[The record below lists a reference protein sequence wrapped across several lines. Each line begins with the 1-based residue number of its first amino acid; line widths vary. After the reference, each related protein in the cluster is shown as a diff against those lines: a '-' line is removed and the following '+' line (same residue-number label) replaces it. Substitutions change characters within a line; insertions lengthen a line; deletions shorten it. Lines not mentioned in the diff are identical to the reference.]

1 MSDPVLVRLNQEQTI
16 IRRKLIEEIQNK
28 TKRKLV
34 TYVANFGSPAG
45 NIIHDDVLLL
55 YDVLKSIEFPKE
67 LDILI
72 HSPGGIVE
80 AAEKFV
86 SLLRE
91 HVTSFRVIIPD
102 MAKSAATLISLSSDE
117 ILMSSI
123 GELGPI
129 DPQINI
135 GVDPTTGQPI
145 FRPAWSY
152 LNSLDRLEDELIKN
166 RRNPTIIIPLV
177 GKIDP
182 TLMDVAR
189 KAIVYSETLAQ
200 SWLEKYMKLNTEDAK
215 RIAKHLADAS
225 LHLTHGRTIRY
236 TDAKNIGLNVN
247 KLDDTLWDLVHELYI
262 RSRSVLRGNVAKII
276 ESEKVSLAQNIQQQ

>member
-1 MSDPVLVRLNQEQTI
+1 MSDPVLVKLSQEQTL

-28 TKRKLV
+28 TKRKLI
-34 TYVANFGSPAG
+34 TYVANFSSPAG

-55 YDVLKSIEFPKE
+55 HDVLKSIEFPKE

-86 SLLRE
+86 SLVRE
-91 HVTSFRVIIPD
+91 NVTSFRVIIPD

-135 GVDPTTGQPI
+135 GIDPAGQPI

-152 LNSLDRLEDELIKN
+152 LNSLDRLEDELTKN
-166 RRNPTIIIPLV
+166 KRNPAIIMIYRC
-177 GKIDP
+177 K
-182 TLMDVAR
+182 
-189 KAIVYSETLAQ
+189 KH
-200 SWLEKYMKLNTEDAK
+200 
-215 RIAKHLADAS
+215 RI
-225 LHLTHGRTIRY
+225 
-236 TDAKNIGLNVN
+236 
-247 KLDDTLWDLVHELYI
+247 EC
-262 RSRSVLRGNVAKII
+262 
-276 ESEKVSLAQNIQQQ
+276 E